1 MLRLAMGSRG
11 VGIKDVARA
20 AGVSTTTVSHA
31 LSGKGRLPEATRER
45 VRRVAHD
52 MGYRPSAVA
61 RGLAAGRTGVLGI
74 AFSVPDVLVTG
85 FLDIPW
91 YTTIVNA
98 ATQRAMRDGY
108 ALVVVPPV
116 AGPEVWGRLPLDG
129 TIVVEPIADDPNLP
143 EIAAYGVRL
152 VSVGRPPGA
161 DGWWVDN
168 DNPAAVRET
177 LDLLRDRGARRV
189 ALASVA
195 WPTAWRAE
203 ATAAYRRWCDDS
215 GVRPRIVEFAT
226 PEPADARRGLAALLD
241 GPDRPDAVFSLY
253 ERLGSGLSELARERG
268 IRVPQELLLI
278 SAGDD
283 GSGQR
288 CEPPLSTLDFDP
300 VALGGTAA
308 KLLIDLV
315 EGREPHER
323 SLLLPARIVEGGS
336 SSGLVP

>member
-31 LSGKGRLPEATRER
+31 LSGKGRLPEETRAR
-45 VRRVAHD
+45 VRGIAQD

-74 AFSVPDVLVTG
+74 AFSVPDALSTG

-91 YTTIVNA
+91 YPAIVNA

-108 ALVVVPPV
+108 ALVVVPPA

-129 TIVVEPIADDPNLP
+129 TIVVEPIADDPNLL
-143 EIAAYGVRL
+143 EIAAHRVRL
-152 VSVGRPPGA
+152 VSIGRAPGV

-168 DNPAAVRET
+168 DNGAAVIEA
-177 LDLLRDRGARRV
+177 LELLRERGARRV

-195 WPTAWRAE
+195 WLTTWHDE
-203 ATAAYRRWCDDS
+203 AIAAYRAWCERHEVEPVVVESADPE
-215 GVRPRIVEFAT
+215 VARP
-226 PEPADARRGLAALLD
+226 GLAALLD

-253 ERLGSGLSELARERG
+253 ERLGSGLIELARERG
-268 IRVPQELLLI
+268 IRVPEDLLLAAA
-278 SAGDD
+278 SDD
-283 GSGQR
+283 GSGMR
-288 CEPPLSTLDFDP
+288 CEPQLSTIDFDP
-300 VALGGTAA
+300 EALGGAA
-308 KLLIDLV
+308 AGMLIDLV
-315 EGREPHER
+315 EGREPVDR
-323 SLLLPARIVEGGS
+323 SLLLPARLVERGS
-336 SSGLVP
+336 TTGLVR